1 MKNIII
7 YFQDL
12 GYKFQTISDFNNSIS
27 TNSKNIS
34 ITFDDG
40 FKSWLTVDSLFS
52 EFNIKGTFFVNSIFL
67 SEKPPLP
74 LYEKFLRDTKIYEK
88 NKLIDS
94 GSLQTLAKN
103 GHEIGAHTH
112 THRALRSLSKKDLL
126 YEIEENLKYLKSL
139 QIHPVSFSVPYGM
152 KRLVKNYQIKLLC
165 EYFEIICFG
174 EPGMLFKKNKNLIER
189 YPWKTERSFIYNIE
203 NIKTDTSIF
212 NKLTKRS
219 GLG

>member
-1 MKNIII
+1 
-7 YFQDL
+7 
-12 GYKFQTISDFNNSIS
+12 
-27 TNSKNIS
+27 
-34 ITFDDG
+34 
-40 FKSWLTVDSLFS
+40 
-52 EFNIKGTFFVNSIFL
+52 
-67 SEKPPLP
+67 
-74 LYEKFLRDTKIYEK
+74 
-88 NKLIDS
+88 
-94 GSLQTLAKN
+94 
-103 GHEIGAHTH
+103 
-112 THRALRSLSKKDLL
+112 
-126 YEIEENLKYLKSL
+126 
-139 QIHPVSFSVPYGM
+139 M